1 MRCGLAAGAP
11 QGAPGRWFSGCRTC
25 PCRACVKTHGAAH
38 SASIH
43 SVRAYRAT
51 IQEGVMFLSLT
62 PAVVQQPGRAATQ
75 WRGAAGKQAPR
86 WRRRSSVDAPEE
98 SAAAGCVCVAAAPA
112 SLPEASGPLS
122 PPGRLHPPDTADGT
136 NCVLGSFPE
145 CSCASPTG
153 GGSGGVSVA
162 AAGGSFCL
170 ATGCASGVYT
180 RAPS

>member
-1 MRCGLAAGAP
+1 M
-11 QGAPGRWFSGCRTC
+11 
-25 PCRACVKTHGAAH
+25 
-38 SASIH
+38 
-43 SVRAYRAT
+43 
-51 IQEGVMFLSLT
+51 
-62 PAVVQQPGRAATQ
+62 
-75 WRGAAGKQAPR
+75 
-86 WRRRSSVDAPEE
+86 DAPEE